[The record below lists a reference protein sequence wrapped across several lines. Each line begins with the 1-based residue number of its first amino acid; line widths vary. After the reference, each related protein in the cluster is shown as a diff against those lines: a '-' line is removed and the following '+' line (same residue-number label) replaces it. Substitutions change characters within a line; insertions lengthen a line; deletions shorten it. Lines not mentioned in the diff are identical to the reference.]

1 MYGPAGGPQS
11 GMGGAGAGA
20 GGGVGV
26 PFPINEAGMRY
37 VVDTGRQYVEGTVA
51 RIINLRA
58 LRRYF
63 AVSTDYVRN
72 KLKLVLL
79 PYTHRGSWQRS
90 VIQTNTGEEY
100 PPPRAD
106 INAPDLYV
114 PVMGF
119 VTYIV
124 LCAIVA
130 GVAGAFKPELLGLV
144 ATKALVVVA
153 LDVLVLKLG
162 FYLLSNS
169 AHALL
174 DCAALCGYVFVG
186 IALNE
191 LAQLA
196 GGRWLL
202 YPTLVATG
210 AGMAVFL
217 VRTVRAALLVDPAPI
232 APGDYAAAQQYA
244 AAAGAPMAFA
254 DAGYDAADST
264 LREQKRRR
272 YFLLFLGLAQFAV
285 LYFLAFVPR
294 AAATAAA
301 ATETRPYVVHTPE
314 PQQPPAAPQPAA
326 PLPPQ
331 P

>member
-1 MYGPAGGPQS
+1 
-11 GMGGAGAGA
+11 MGGAAGA
-20 GGGVGV
+20 GGAAAGGGVPGV

-79 PYTHRGSWQRS
+79 PYSHRGSWQRS
-90 VIQTNTGEEY
+90 VIQTSTGEEY

-119 VTYIV
+119 ITYIV

-153 LDVLVLKLG
+153 LDVAALKLG

-186 IALNE
+186 VALNE

-217 VRTVRAALLVDPAPI
+217 VRTVRVALLADPAPI

-244 AAAGAPMAFA
+244 AAAGAPVGYA
-254 DAGYDAADST
+254 DTGYDAADST
-264 LREQKRRR
+264 LREHKRRR
-272 YFLLFLGLAQFAV
+272 YFLLFLGLAQVAV
-285 LYFLAFVPR
+285 MYFLAFVPR
-294 AAATAAA
+294 VAAA
-301 ATETRPYVVHTPE
+301 AAETRPYVVHTPA
-314 PQQPPAAPQPAA
+314 PQPPAAAPEPTAA
-326 PLPPQ
+326 PLPTQ